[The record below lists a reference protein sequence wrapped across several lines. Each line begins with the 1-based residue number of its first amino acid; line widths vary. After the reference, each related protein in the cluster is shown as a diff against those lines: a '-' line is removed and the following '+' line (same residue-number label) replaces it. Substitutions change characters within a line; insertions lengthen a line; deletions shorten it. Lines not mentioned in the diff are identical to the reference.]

1 MKEARSAA
9 EAAAAR
15 ARDIDVTRGQVEE
28 RLRNEVD
35 GLKQERERLRL
46 AHHAELDQLRI
57 DTDREVRGQVSAA
70 AQAEIAQ
77 MRAELE
83 SKLASELADV
93 ERRRVA
99 ALAAIRAQLDGAEAP
114 PAAEAP
120 PTAVAA
126 PASVPREMAFAAPES
141 QNRLSQVS
149 AVLSRAARATGP
161 VAKQAFRLA
170 VVVLKWIGRM
180 IARLVRASIPVV
192 RDLKDRY
199 PRAVP
204 AMAVAVLAFGV
215 LTWLDASSLLQKGG
229 PIARSAGGFVA
240 SIYGKAKDAVTDAD
254 EQPAESADAEPAV
267 ASAAPKAATRTES
280 GPGSVTFFSRVP
292 LEIYAGGRRVG
303 STDDG
308 QIALPR
314 GRHTVEFV
322 STRLNYRGEATI
334 DVRAGVVNTHNV
346 FLPAGML
353 QLETEPGAEVTIEG
367 QVAGVAPLDAMPV
380 QLGTR
385 EVVVRHPEL
394 GERRGTVEVRFGEV
408 TTLRIPLRDTA
419 STPEDAAAIVAQ

>member
-1 MKEARSAA
+1 
-9 EAAAAR
+9 
-15 ARDIDVTRGQVEE
+15 
-28 RLRNEVD
+28 
-35 GLKQERERLRL
+35 
-46 AHHAELDQLRI
+46 
-57 DTDREVRGQVSAA
+57 
-70 AQAEIAQ
+70 
-77 MRAELE
+77 
-83 SKLASELADV
+83 
-93 ERRRVA
+93 
-99 ALAAIRAQLDGAEAP
+99 
-114 PAAEAP
+114 
-120 PTAVAA
+120 
-126 PASVPREMAFAAPES
+126 
-141 QNRLSQVS
+141 
-149 AVLSRAARATGP
+149 
-161 VAKQAFRLA
+161 
-170 VVVLKWIGRM
+170 
-180 IARLVRASIPVV
+180 V

-215 LTWLDASSLLQKGG
+215 LTWFDASSLLQKGG

-240 SIYGKAKDAVTDAD
+240 SIYGKAKDAVTDA
-254 EQPAESADAEPAV
+254 EQEPAKSADAEPAV
-267 ASAAPKAATRTES
+267 ASAAPKANTRAES

-334 DVRAGVVNTHNV
+334 DVRAGLVTTHNV

-408 TTLRIPLRDTA
+408 THLRIPLRDTD
-419 STPEDAAAIVAQ
+419 STPEDAAAIIAQ